1 MGDEDDG
8 LVVKMLLDGVM
19 EDVIRHV
26 GIKSAKGVIQDVNV
40 PVTVE
45 GTGQADSLSLPAT
58 QVGPALPNL
67 VNKKPP

>member
-8 LVVKMLLDGVM
+8 LVVKMLLDGMM

-26 GIKSAKGVIQDVNV
+26 GIKSAKRVIQDVDV
-40 PVTVE
+40 PITVE
-45 GTGQADSLSLPAT
+45 GTGQADSLSLPTA

-67 VNKKPP
+67 IKEKPP